1 VRCPDRKQ
9 LSAYVDKELT
19 LSEMQ
24 IIDEHLKDCLSCKIE
39 VERFKKM
46 LIRFR
51 DLAKE
56 GLSIPAPLE
65 IVQSGNRLKWAVIAA
80 LFVLLLSSAI
90 IIGYS
95 HENTVAK
102 NLNNSEIDFYYKN
115 HSSYIQKPSQSYF
128 SLVSW
133 E

>member
-1 VRCPDRKQ
+1 MRCPDRKQ

-19 LSEMQ
+19 FSEMQ
-24 IIDEHLKDCLSCKIE
+24 VIDEHLKDCLSCRIE
-39 VERFKKM
+39 VERLKRM
-46 LIRFR
+46 LNGFR
-51 DLAKE
+51 ALAKE
-56 GLSIPAPLE
+56 GLSIPAPFQ
-65 IVQSGNRLKWAVIAA
+65 ISHSDNHFKWAITVAV
-80 LFVLLLSSAI
+80 FVLVLVSAI

-102 NLNNSEIDFYYKN
+102 NLNHNDLEFYYKN
-115 HSSYIQKPSQSYF
+115 HSNYIQKPSQSYF